1 MGLSCLGPGGGLG
14 RRGGRAL
21 QFGTGRAEG
30 AYLTP
35 SEAATRESGL
45 QVWSLGKRRGLGRRV
60 WEPSLQTVFPAAGLD
75 GPRGGEWT
83 MQRGSGGRCELR
95 SPLCTAGR
103 PCAGSR
109 AVGTFQGGNC
119 QPHAMCQAGRGPRT
133 AIRRRK
139 STRDSDSRSPRRRP
153 APTVSPIG
161 PCCPPGVS
169 GH

>member
-35 SEAATRESGL
+35 CEAATQESGL

-75 GPRGGEWT
+75 GPP
-83 MQRGSGGRCELR
+83 GR
-95 SPLCTAGR
+95 
-103 PCAGSR
+103 
-109 AVGTFQGGNC
+109 
-119 QPHAMCQAGRGPRT
+119 
-133 AIRRRK
+133 
-139 STRDSDSRSPRRRP
+139 
-153 APTVSPIG
+153 
-161 PCCPPGVS
+161 
-169 GH
+169 